1 VNDDN
6 SWRIRMAAVIYDI
19 EKLKK
24 LWKKGLTHIEIA
36 DALGCP
42 VAYVSQLRERHKLPP
57 RRRAYHGP
65 SEFDPTPAQ
74 IEERK
79 RELRERHLAE
89 MRAMG

>member
-1 VNDDN
+1 MG
-6 SWRIRMAAVIYDI
+6 MAHVIYDI

-24 LWKKGLTHIEIA
+24 LWDKGLTHIEIA

-42 VAYVSQLRERHKLPP
+42 TAYVAQLRERHKLPP

-65 SEFDPTPAQ
+65 KEWNDPTPAE

-89 MRAMG
+89 MRAMR

>member
-1 VNDDN
+1 M
-6 SWRIRMAAVIYDI
+6 SQVIYDV

-24 LWKKGLTHIEIA
+24 LWEKGLTHIEIA
-36 DALGCP
+36 NALGCQT
-42 VAYVSQLRERHKLPP
+42 AYVAQLRERHNLPP

-65 SEFDPTPAQ
+65 KEWNDPTPAQ

>member
-1 VNDDN
+1 
-6 SWRIRMAAVIYDI
+6 MTQVIYDVA
-19 EKLKK
+19 KLKK

-42 VAYVSQLRERHKLPP
+42 AAYVAQLRERHNLPL

-89 MRAMG
+89 MRAMR